1 MRLPLS
7 LLPAILVFLQAS
19 AVSAQPLPPVDF
31 PPFDPAACVAKPQRL
46 LIIDMK
52 SGWWSGDGGDFHT
65 ALLPRIVK
73 DCAKVE
79 IEYYFLQYID
89 PAGAP
94 GLPTIPGVPTLVGA
108 VGFVSFYPEKPGV
121 ANDSLMVL
129 ENFPSRPW
137 TEYQQVWLLSGG
149 DHDPT
154 DWPTDSPAFQN
165 LLAKFTSPAATPAQS
180 VPSYFIAGGLGHRD
194 HANHVLQAFQLPEI
208 FQSHVTELITPRFGD
223 GSQIEVFSRAHIGAE
238 LTAHAVFD
246 GVASIADRVDIFG
259 EECDT
264 DFLPVANHPFQIVGR
279 NRLGE
284 PSIALRET
292 ETRRWL
298 LDAGMTR
305 YYSLFDPTER
315 DTYRY
320 LQNTIKWL
328 AK

>member
-1 MRLPLS
+1 MRLPLA
-7 LLPAILVFLQAS
+7 LLTAIVVFLHAT
-19 AVSAQPLPPVDF
+19 AGWAQSPP
-31 PPFDPAACVAKPQRL
+31 PAPSFDSTACVAKPQRL

-52 SGWWSGDGGDFHT
+52 SGWWSGDGGEFHNQ
-65 ALLPRIVK
+65 LLPRIVK
-73 DCAKVE
+73 DCTQVE
-79 IEYYFLQYID
+79 IEYYFLQYLD
-89 PAGAP
+89 PASVPGPPVP
-94 GLPTIPGVPTLVGA
+94 GLPLGA

-121 ANDSLMVL
+121 ENESLMVL

-137 TEYQQVWLLSGG
+137 NEYQQVWLLSGG

-165 LLAKFTSPAATPAQS
+165 LLAKFRTPASTPAQS
-180 VPSYFIAGGLGHRD
+180 VPSIFLAAGIGHHD
-194 HANHVLQAFQLPEI
+194 HANRVLRAFDLPEL
-208 FQSHVTELITPRFGD
+208 FQSHVTELITPMVGD
-223 GSQIEVFSRAHIGAE
+223 GSQVEVFSRSRIGAE
-238 LTAHAVFD
+238 LTPHAVFD
-246 GVASIADRVDIFG
+246 GVASIADRVDITG

-264 DFLPVANHPFQIVGR
+264 DFLPAANHPFQIVGR

-292 ETRRWL
+292 DTRRWV

-305 YYSLFDPTER
+305 YYALFHPSER
-315 DTYRY
+315 NTYRY

>member
-1 MRLPLS
+1 MRLPLA
-7 LLPAILVFLQAS
+7 LLTAIIVFLHA
-19 AVSAQPLPPVDF
+19 AAGWAQSPP
-31 PPFDPAACVAKPQRL
+31 PQLPFDPATCVAKPQRL

-52 SGWWSGDGGDFHT
+52 SGWWSGDGGEFHNQ
-65 ALLPRIVK
+65 LLPRIVK
-73 DCAKVE
+73 DCTQVE
-79 IEYYFLQYID
+79 IEYYFLQYLD
-89 PAGAP
+89 PASVPGPPVP
-94 GLPTIPGVPTLVGA
+94 GLPLGA

-121 ANDSLMVL
+121 ANESLMVL

-137 TEYQQVWLLSGG
+137 NEYQQVWLLSGG

-165 LLAKFTSPAATPAQS
+165 LLAKFRTPASTPAQS
-180 VPSYFIAGGLGHRD
+180 VPSFFLAAGIGHHD
-194 HANHVLQAFQLPEI
+194 HANRVLRAFDLPEL
-208 FQSHVTELITPRFGD
+208 FQSHVTELITPLVGD
-223 GSQIEVFSRAHIGAE
+223 GSQVEVFSRSRIGAE
-238 LTAHAVFD
+238 LTPHAVFD
-246 GVASIADRVDIFG
+246 GVTSIADRVDITG

-264 DFLPVANHPFQIVGR
+264 DFLPAANHPFQIVGR

-292 ETRRWL
+292 GTRRWL

-305 YYSLFDPTER
+305 YYALFHSSER
-315 DTYRY
+315 NTYRF